1 VQPDGEGPARG
12 DGDVRIVALTRDR
25 EVTIR
30 LPGSY
35 RVSPQLAG
43 SFNELPGV
51 VRVEQIPAEERRTA
65 H

>member
-1 VQPDGEGPARG
+1 M
-12 DGDVRIVALTRDR
+12 RIVALTRDR

-35 RVSPQLAG
+35 RVTPQLAG

-51 VRVEQIPAEERRTA
+51 VRVEQILAEERRTA